1 MDRLIERT
9 NLLGVSC
16 LHDDA
21 HNGPNNSQQVPD
33 NKIRQNEITISF
45 TEFFKWWGI
54 FFIF

>member
-21 HNGPNNSQQVPD
+21 HGGPKNSYQVPD
-33 NKIRQNEITISF
+33 KKTRQNEMTHYSWQS
-45 TEFFKWWGI
+45 TLE
-54 FFIF
+54 